1 MESVLVTSL
10 VIDEAE
16 TLRRPALWDAEGG
29 SGRIVVV
36 DPAIAPPLWTDI
48 AVVAITQDGRRFQGT
63 ARAVAMFTYVEGS
76 RGAGVKQVT
85 ISWIGKPQQVP

>member
-48 AVVAITQDGRRFQGT
+48 AVAVTTEDGRRFEGR
-63 ARAVAMFTYVEGS
+63 ARAVAMFTYFEGS
-76 RGAGVKQVT
+76 RGAGINQVT
-85 ISWIGKPQQVP
+85 ISWIGSPQQVP